1 MSWMGKFLGGAIGLA
16 LAGPL
21 GAIAGA
27 VVGHMLDQAAVGEV
41 SVGDRREPFTPL
53 EDAQML
59 FFVATFSMLGK
70 LARVDGRVTPEEITT
85 LEAFMSRDLR
95 LSPES
100 RGVAVDIFQTAK
112 ASPEPFEAFAR
123 QFAGAFHH
131 QPQILEF
138 MLDLLMRLAAADGPV
153 NPAEE
158 HMIRAAAGLFGV
170 DAAAYQRLVA
180 RHGGAGTDPYA
191 VLGCAPSDSNETIK
205 KNYRKLVKEFHPD
218 RIASKGL
225 PEEFTHFAGEKFR
238 EIQKAYEAVEKLR
251 GL

>member
-27 VVGHMLDQAAVGEV
+27 VVGHMLDQAANGEV
-41 SVGDRREPFTPL
+41 AVGDRREPFTPL

-70 LARVDGRVTPEEITT
+70 LARVDGRVTPEESAT

-100 RGVAVDIFQTAK
+100 RRVAIDIFQTAK
-112 ASPEPFEAFAR
+112 ASPEPFEAYAG
-123 QFAGAFHH
+123 QFAKAFRH

-138 MLDLLMRLAAADGPV
+138 MLDLLLRLAAADGAV

-158 HMIRAAAGLFGV
+158 RMIRAAAGFFGM
-170 DAAAYQRLVA
+170 DAETYRRLA
-180 RHGGAGTDPYA
+180 ERFGGSGPDPYA
-191 VLGCAPSDSNETIK
+191 VLGCTPSDSNEAIK
-205 KNYRKLVKEFHPD
+205 KRYRQLVKEFHPD

-238 EIQKAYEAVEKLR
+238 EIQQAYEAVEKQR